1 MTWHKYDVN
10 VMRCNAPIPQIH
22 LAILK
27 DRSVLLDSADDKIKQ
42 TPFS

>member
-27 DRSVLLDSADDKIKQ
+27 DRSVDIADDKINQ